1 MSTGEPV
8 SIEALHLD
16 VSIAGHQVCHDLNFA
31 LPAGKSLAILGRNG
45 AGKSTLLATL
55 AGLREVDG
63 GAVFFSGKNLTEHAP
78 RELARRRG
86 YCAQQQHD
94 AFASTVLE
102 TALVGRH
109 PHLDRWGWESDSDKA
124 IATDTLQRT
133 GLAGFKARQVQTL
146 SGGERQ
152 RLAVATLLTQQS
164 EVLMLDEPLSH
175 LDLNH
180 AMAMLALLEAEAAQ
194 GRTVLAV
201 LHEPNFARR
210 HFDFTLMLFGDGSW
224 TFGVSTEVIDAHS
237 LQRLY
242 GHRLRALHDNGE
254 PWYIPE

>member
-1 MSTGEPV
+1 MSLQVQHLNV
-8 SIEALHLD
+8 SIG
-16 VSIAGHQVCHDLNFA
+16 GHHACRELSFDL
-31 LPAGKSLAILGRNG
+31 PSGKSLAILGRNG

-55 AGLREVDG
+55 AGLRAADHGSVHLY
-63 GAVFFSGKNLTEHAP
+63 GKALREYTP
-78 RELARRRG
+78 RDLARLRG

-109 PHLDRWGWESDSDKA
+109 PHLDRWALETENDKA
-124 IATDTLQRT
+124 IARHALQRT
-133 GLAGFKARQVQTL
+133 GLTGFEARQVQTL

-152 RLAVATLLTQQS
+152 RLAVATLLVQQA

-180 AMAMLALLEAEAAQ
+180 AMAMLALLDEEAVQ
-194 GRTVLAV
+194 GRTLAAV

-210 HFDFTLMLFGDGSW
+210 HFDFTLMLFGDGRW
-224 TFGVSTEVIDAHS
+224 TFGPSADVITVDS
-237 LQRLY
+237 LQQLY
-242 GHRLRALHDNGE
+242 GHGLRALQDNGE
-254 PWYIPE
+254 PWFIPE

>member
-1 MSTGEPV
+1 MIAVQS
-8 SIEALHLD
+8 LD
-16 VSIAGHQVCHDLNFA
+16 VSIGGHQVCRGLDFV
-31 LPAGKSLAILGRNG
+31 LPAGKSLSILGRNG
-45 AGKSTLLATL
+45 AGKSTLLTTL
-55 AGLREVDG
+55 AGLRDADG
-63 GAVFFSGKNLTEHAP
+63 GAIALAGTALAAQAP
-78 RELARRRG
+78 RELARLRG

-94 AFASTVLE
+94 AFASTALE

-124 IATDTLQRT
+124 IAMEALQRT
-133 GLAGFKARQVQTL
+133 GLAGFEARQVQTL

-152 RLAVATLLTQQS
+152 RLAVATLLTQQAD
-164 EVLMLDEPLSH
+164 VLMLDEPLSH

-224 TFGVSTEVIDAHS
+224 TFGVSTEIIDAHS

-242 GHRLRALHDNGE
+242 GHRLRALQDNDE

>member
-1 MSTGEPV
+1 MIEVRGLEV
-8 SIEALHLD
+8 SIG
-16 VSIAGHQVCHDLNFA
+16 GHQVCRGLDFA
-31 LPAGKSLAILGRNG
+31 LPAGRSLAILGRNG

-55 AGLREVDG
+55 AGLRAADG
-63 GAVFFSGKNLTEHAP
+63 GLVHVAGKALQEHTP
-78 RELARRRG
+78 RELARLRG

-94 AFASTVLE
+94 AFAATVLD

-109 PHLDRWGWESDSDKA
+109 PHLDRWGWESASDRA
-124 IATDTLQRT
+124 IAIEALQRT
-133 GLAGFKARQVQTL
+133 GLAGFAARQVQTL

-152 RLAVATLLTQQS
+152 RLAVATLLTQQP

-180 AMAMLALLEAEAAQ
+180 AMALLALLQGEAAL

-201 LHEPNFARR
+201 MHEPNFAHR
-210 HFDFTLMLFGDGSW
+210 HFDYTLMLFGDGDW
-224 TFGVSTEVIDAHS
+224 TFGASADVIDVTR

-242 GHRLRALHDNGE
+242 GHPLRTLQDNGK
-254 PWYIPE
+254 PWFIPE

>member
-1 MSTGEPV
+1 MSL
-8 SIEALHLD
+8 EAQDLN
-16 VSIAGHQVCHDLNFA
+16 VSIAEHQVCRELNFA
-31 LPAGKSLAILGRNG
+31 LPAGKSMAILGRNG
-45 AGKSTLLATL
+45 AGKSTLLTTL
-55 AGLREVDG
+55 AGLRDANG
-63 GAVFFSGKNLTEHAP
+63 GNVLLSGKKLAEHAP
-78 RELARRRG
+78 RELARLRG

-109 PHLDRWGWESDSDKA
+109 PHLDRWGWETDKDKA
-124 IATDTLQRT
+124 IALDALQRT
-133 GLAGFKARQVQTL
+133 GLAGFEARQVQTL

-164 EVLMLDEPLSH
+164 AVLMLDEPLSH

-180 AMAMLALLEAEAAQ
+180 VMAMLSLLDAEAVQ

-210 HFDFTLMLFGDGSW
+210 HFDHTLMLFGDGSW
-224 TFGVSTEVIDAHS
+224 TFGASAEVIDADS

-242 GHRLRALHDNGE
+242 GHRLRALQDNGE
-254 PWYIPE
+254 PWFIPE

>member
-1 MSTGEPV
+1 MTL
-8 SIEALHLD
+8 EALHLD
-16 VSIAGHQVCHDLNFA
+16 VSIAGHQACRDLNFA
-31 LPAGKSLAILGRNG
+31 LPAGQSLAILGRNG

-55 AGLREVDG
+55 AGLRDADG
-63 GAVFFSGKNLTEHAP
+63 GTVLLSGKTLAEHSP
-78 RELARRRG
+78 RELARLRG

-94 AFASTVLE
+94 AFASTALE

-109 PHLDRWGWESDSDKA
+109 PHLDRWAWESEIDKA
-124 IATDTLQRT
+124 VATQALQRT
-133 GLAGFKARQVQTL
+133 GLGGFETRQVHTL

-152 RLAVATLLTQQS
+152 RLAVATLLTQ
-164 EVLMLDEPLSH
+164 EPTVLMLDEPLSH

-180 AMAMLALLEAEAAQ
+180 AMAMLALLGAQ
-194 GRTVLAV
+194 SGQGKTVVSV

-210 HFDFTLMLFGDGSW
+210 YFDCTLMLFGDGSW
-224 TFGVSTEVIDAHS
+224 AFGLSTEVIDTDS

-242 GHRLRALHDNGE
+242 GHRLRALQDNGG

>member
-1 MSTGEPV
+1 MSV
-8 SIEALHLD
+8 QAQQLN
-16 VSIAGHQVCHDLNFA
+16 VSIAGHQVCKELGFT
-31 LPAGKSLAILGRNG
+31 LPAGNSLAILGRNG
-45 AGKSTLLATL
+45 AGKSTLLTTL
-55 AGLREVDG
+55 AGLRGADD
-63 GAVFFSGKNLTEHAP
+63 GAVLLSGKTLAEYVP
-78 RELARRRG
+78 RDLARWRG

-102 TALVGRH
+102 TALLGRH
-109 PHLDRWGWESDSDKA
+109 PHLDRWSWESENDKA
-124 IATDTLQRT
+124 IALDALQRT
-133 GLAGFKARQVQTL
+133 GLTGFEARQVQTL

-152 RLAVATLLTQQS
+152 RLAIASLLTQQP

-180 AMAMLALLEAEAAQ
+180 AMAMLALLDTEAGQ

-224 TFGVSTEVIDAHS
+224 IFGASSEVIDADS
-237 LQRLY
+237 LERLY
-242 GHRLRALHDNGE
+242 GHRLRALQDNGE